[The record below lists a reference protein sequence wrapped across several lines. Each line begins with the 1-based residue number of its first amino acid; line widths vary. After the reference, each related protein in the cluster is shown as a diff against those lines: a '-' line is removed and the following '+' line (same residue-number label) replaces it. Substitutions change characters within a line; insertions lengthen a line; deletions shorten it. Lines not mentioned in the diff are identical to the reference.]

1 MNFFQF
7 IKTREFWKHIAF
19 MVGITLIVV
28 TAVGFS
34 LKWYTHFGEEIKVPD
49 LRGKT
54 LSQAEQI
61 INNQS
66 LRYQVVDSVYIEG
79 KEPGIVVEQDPP
91 IGSSVKDQRTI
102 YLTITKGNAP
112 QVKLPNLIDMTL
124 RQATQV
130 LQNAGFQL
138 GKVIPRTDLAVNV
151 ILEMQSKGLPLFP
164 GKAFPRGTAIDLV
177 VGIMNADSL
186 VTVPDLTGLSAEEA
200 RIMLYESSLNLGSVF
215 YEGSISDTAS
225 ALVVKQRPSM
235 NPDELVNAA
244 SLVDIWLGDPKLVQD
259 KNLIPTQ
266 D

>member
-1 MNFFQF
+1 MSFLQF
-7 IKTREFWKHIAF
+7 IRTKVFWKHFAS
-19 MVGITLIVV
+19 MMGITLLVV
-28 TAVGFS
+28 VVVGFS
-34 LKWYTHFGEEIKVPD
+34 LKSYTHFGEEIKVPD
-49 LRGKT
+49 LTGKSLT
-54 LSQAEQI
+54 QAEQI
-61 INNQS
+61 INNQM

-91 IGSSVKDQRTI
+91 VGASVKEQRTI

-130 LQNAGFQL
+130 LQNAGFSL

-151 ILEMQSKGLPLFP
+151 ILEMQANGLPLHP
-164 GKAFPRGTAIDLV
+164 GKAFARGTAIDLV

-215 YEGSISDTAS
+215 YEGAISDTAA
-225 ALVVKQRPSM
+225 ALVVKQRPSQ

-244 SLVDIWLGDPKLVQD
+244 SLVDIWLGDPQLVQD
-259 KNLIPTQ
+259 KNLIPPQ